1 MVAALTILA
10 VNGIQKS
17 LSREIDLL
25 TSAGHVIH
33 HAQSGAEALERAIAE
48 QPDCILIDL
57 MLPDMDGLK
66 LCHNIKQHPAC
77 KDIRVIFVSSKPYA
91 LDRKRALEMGA
102 DGYLQRPMTPEQFQQ
117 KLTKA
122 LDDKV
127 ELNFWGV
134 RGTLPVSGQNYLRY
148 GGNTSCVS
156 MEFARGQFLI
166 FDAGSG
172 IKQLSDKLDTENRS
186 NFHSRIFI
194 SHPHWDHINALP
206 FFAPLYQQGNEFE
219 ILGASH
225 GDISMRELIAGQMDG
240 IYFPVNL
247 NQFAA
252 RVYFR
257 NLCEQTIEFDDIRVS
272 TMLLNHPGYCLGY
285 RVDYRGRSLCYMTDN
300 EIFPKDS
307 AHYDPVYRKKLI
319 NFVEGADVLIMDTT
333 YTNEE
338 YKEHTG
344 WGHSC
349 VQEVVDVAHEAKAKL
364 LCLVHHDP
372 AQDDN
377 AIDAKL
383 EQASLRLRELESDTR
398 VSAPAESTT
407 IRL

>member
-17 LSREIDLL
+17 LAREIDLL
-25 TSAGHVIH
+25 ASAGHIIS
-33 HAQSGAEALERAIAE
+33 HAETGAEALERSIAE
-48 QPDCILIDL
+48 KPDCVLIDL

-66 LCHNIKQHPAC
+66 LCHHIKNHPAC
-77 KDIRVIFVSSKPYA
+77 EGIRVVFVSSKPYA

-102 DGYLQRPMTPEQFQQ
+102 DGYLQRPMTPEQFQFE
-117 KLTKA
+117 LTKA

-127 ELNFWGV
+127 ELSYWGV
-134 RGTLPVSGQNYLRY
+134 RGTLPVSGPDSLRY
-148 GGNTSCVS
+148 GGNTSCIS

-172 IKQLSDKLDTENRS
+172 IKQLSDRLAQENRA
-186 NFHSRIFI
+186 NFHARIFV

-206 FFAPLYQQGNEFE
+206 FFSPLYQQGNEFE

-225 GDISMRELIAGQMDG
+225 GDLSMRELIAGQMDG
-240 IYFPVNL
+240 IYFPVNI

-257 NLCEQTIEFDDIRVS
+257 NLCEETIEFDDIKVS

-307 AHYDPVYRKKLI
+307 PYYDPVYRNKLV
-319 NFVEGADVLIMDTT
+319 NFMQGADTVIMDTT

-338 YKEHTG
+338 YKSHTG

-349 VQEVVDVAHEAKAKL
+349 VQEVVNVSHEAEVKE
-364 LCLVHHDP
+364 LCLFHHDP
-372 AQDDN
+372 AQNDD
-377 AIDAKL
+377 AIDLKL
-383 EQASLRLRELESDTR
+383 EQAVGRLQELQSHTK
-398 VSAPAESTT
+398 VSAPCENTT
-407 IRL
+407 VNF

>member
-1 MVAALTILA
+1 MVTALSILA
-10 VNGIQKS
+10 VNGIHKS
-17 LSREIDLL
+17 LCREIDLL
-25 TSAGHVIH
+25 ASAGHVVH
-33 HAQSGAEALERAIAE
+33 HAGTGAEALERAIAE
-48 QPDCILIDL
+48 QPDCVLIDL

-66 LCHNIKQHPAC
+66 LCHSIKNHPAC
-77 KDIRVIFVSSKPYA
+77 EGIRVVFVSSKPYA

-102 DGYLQRPMTPEQFQQ
+102 DGYLQRPMTPEQFRSE
-117 KLTKA
+117 LTKA

-127 ELNFWGV
+127 ELTFWGV
-134 RGTLPVSGQNYLRY
+134 RGTLPVCGPDALRY

-156 MEFARGQFLI
+156 LEFARAQSLI

-172 IKQLSDKLDTENRS
+172 IKQLSDSLATKNLS

-206 FFAPLYQQGNEFE
+206 FFAPLYQQGNEIE

-257 NLCEQTIEFDDIRVS
+257 NLCEETVEFDGIKVS

-285 RVDYRGRSLCYMTDN
+285 RVDYRDRSFCYITDN
-300 EIFPKDS
+300 ELFPKDS
-307 AHYDPVYRKKLI
+307 QHLDPVYRNKLI
-319 NFVEGADVLIMDTT
+319 QFIKGADTLIMDTT
-333 YTNEE
+333 YSDEE
-338 YKEHTG
+338 YPAHTG

-349 VQEVVDVAHEAKAKL
+349 VREVVDVAHEAQAKQ
-364 LCLVHHDP
+364 LCLFHHDP
-372 AQDDN
+372 AQTDAD
-377 AIDAKL
+377 IDHKL
-383 EQASLRLRELESDTR
+383 GQAQARLRELESSTE
-398 VSAPAESTT
+398 VIAPSESTT
-407 IRL
+407 LTF